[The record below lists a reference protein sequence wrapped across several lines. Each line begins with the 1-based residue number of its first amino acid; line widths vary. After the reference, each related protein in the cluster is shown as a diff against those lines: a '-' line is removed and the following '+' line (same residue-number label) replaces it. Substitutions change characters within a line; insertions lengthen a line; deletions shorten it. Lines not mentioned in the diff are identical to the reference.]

1 MALFLLDT
9 NTVSRL
15 VRGGDLAVRER
26 FQAARPW
33 QCRISVI
40 TEAEIR
46 FGLALR
52 GNPDG
57 LASAVGRF
65 LASIKILPWTS
76 REAEVYADLLA
87 TMRSRG
93 KSLAIMDLLIAT
105 QAVVAN
111 AVLVTNDGA
120 FKQID
125 GLRVVDWTA

>member
-1 MALFLLDT
+1 MYILDT

-15 VRGGDLAVRER
+15 VRGSDLTMRER
-26 FQAARPW
+26 FQEARPW

-52 GNPDG
+52 GNPDR

-87 TMRSRG
+87 TMRSLG
-93 KSLAIMDLLIAT
+93 KSLATMDLLIAT
-105 QAVVAN
+105 QAVAAN
-111 AVLVTNDGA
+111 AVLVTTDGA
-120 FKQID
+120 FGQIKR
-125 GLRVVDWTA
+125 LRVADWTA